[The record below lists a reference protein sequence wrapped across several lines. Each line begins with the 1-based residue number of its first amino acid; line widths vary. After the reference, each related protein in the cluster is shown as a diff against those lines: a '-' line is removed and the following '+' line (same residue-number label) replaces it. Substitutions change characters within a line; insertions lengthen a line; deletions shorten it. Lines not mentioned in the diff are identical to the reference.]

1 MKLKFRLLG
10 LLSTM
15 ALLLVIALIPMNAKA
30 AVSFKGVASGTTV
43 AMPAQ
48 GGNNYYKIKLTEDS
62 LLALQYS
69 NVTLT
74 SYVKVYKEA
83 AMENNL
89 EYTSIKGTGRIDLA
103 LKKGTYYINMYEGY
117 SGSTPTG
124 KMKFSVVAANKIN
137 KDNYCRAKCIAVDAY
152 AVQKICAT
160 PTYDYTRWYKFTIKS
175 AKKVSVVTTEGLTY
189 RFDILSTNLQRYNV
203 DTTGNYT
210 KITTR
215 DKLAPGTYYIRVSE
229 YGSYTEGVSGKYFTF
244 KWK

>member
-15 ALLLVIALIPMNAKA
+15 ALLFVIALIPMNAKA
-30 AVSFKGVASGTTV
+30 AVTFKGVASGTTV
-43 AMPAQ
+43 AMPRQ
-48 GGNNYYKIKLTEDS
+48 DGNIYYKIKLTEDS

-69 NVTLT
+69 NVTLS
-74 SYVKVYKEA
+74 SYVKVYKDA

-103 LKKGTYYINMYEGY
+103 LKKGTYYISMYEGY
-117 SGSTPTG
+117 SGTPTG
-124 KMKFSVVAANKIN
+124 KMKFSVVAATKIN
-137 KDNYCRAKCIAVDAY
+137 KENYCRAKCLAINAY

-160 PTYDYTRWYKFTIKS
+160 PTQDYTRWYKFTIKT
-175 AKKVSVVTTEGLTY
+175 AKKVTIVTPEGNTY
-189 RFDILSTNLQRYNV
+189 GFNILSTNLQKYNV
-203 DTTGNYT
+203 DVTGSS
-210 KITTR
+210 KLTTR

-229 YGSYTEGVSGKYFTF
+229 WGSYVEGVSGKYFTF